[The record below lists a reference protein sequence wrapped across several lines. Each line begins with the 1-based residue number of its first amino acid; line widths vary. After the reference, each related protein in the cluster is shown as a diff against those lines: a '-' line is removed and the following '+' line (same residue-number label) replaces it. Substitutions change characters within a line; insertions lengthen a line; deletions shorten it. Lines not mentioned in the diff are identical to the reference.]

1 MKPQQFILFLSIFI
15 GQACYAQLIVNTA
28 IITFDD
34 PTVTREDVTVI
45 NDSDEDTMYLQV
57 EPFKVMNPGT
67 QEQKLIP
74 IDLSQEPEFL
84 VTPNKLI
91 VPPKGRSIVRF
102 LNLKVDNQQENIYR
116 VNITPIK
123 APQEL
128 STVQS
133 AELTSRLNVVIAYQ
147 VLVID
152 LPKKPHSTLELERH
166 GSIATFSNS
175 GNSNYL
181 LSGGTQC
188 NPADPEVC
196 LTLEDRRIYSRNE
209 WILELPFDGP
219 FTYTVKDTKGN
230 STQFFK

>member
-1 MKPQQFILFLSIFI
+1 MKLHQFISLISLFI
-15 GQACYAQLIVNTA
+15 GQVCYAQLIVNTA

-34 PTVTREDVTVI
+34 PNITREDVTVI
-45 NDSDEDTMYLQV
+45 NDSDEETMYLQV
-57 EPFKVMNPGT
+57 EPFKVVNPGT
-67 QEQKLIP
+67 QAQTMIP

-102 LNLKVDNQQENIYR
+102 LNLKKKNNKENIYR

-128 STVQS
+128 FTKEPTDLS
-133 AELTSRLNVVIAYQ
+133 SRLEVVIAYQ

-152 LPKKPHSTLELERH
+152 LPATPESNLWVERN
-166 GSIATFSNS
+166 GTIATFKNS

-181 LSGGTQC
+181 LSGGIQC
-188 NPADPEVC
+188 DPVNPEACVA
-196 LTLEDRRIYSRNE
+196 LEDRRVYSGNE
-209 WILELPFDGP
+209 WILELLFDGP
-219 FTYTVKDTKGN
+219 FTYMVKDTKGN
-230 STQFFK
+230 SAHLFK